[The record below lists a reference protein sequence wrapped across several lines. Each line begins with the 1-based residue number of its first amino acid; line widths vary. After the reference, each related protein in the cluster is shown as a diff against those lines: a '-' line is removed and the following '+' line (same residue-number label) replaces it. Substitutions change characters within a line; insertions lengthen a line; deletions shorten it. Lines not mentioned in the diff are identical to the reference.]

1 MTQGVHDAADMNP
14 NWIEQFDQAVATF
27 VEAADVAKPHHR
39 PKLLTAAERL
49 LRRPEGVAYVYERAP
64 ELHHG
69 DLFAGGPWER
79 PERLVPTL
87 VEGTLRAGGE
97 TTLMEILSELRLLAI
112 AQGRIDHDELT
123 PDAACDFL
131 EEVLVLSLDLAFP
144 SGSEADRSAAD
155 PTGHKARALFD
166 LILQHVPLTGVKRT
180 LGREVAMIM
189 HQRPIV
195 TLRARTLLSFAR
207 DRFEL
212 DREDATDRT
221 ILRYL
226 DAVEGPSP
234 LSREH
239 TDPADYERALR
250 SAEEETLATEA
261 KALGR
266 SMRETGL
273 VAAYHPVLVR
283 HLVDRPKLLAQ
294 ALQLGDAGRQ
304 QLREHHE
311 LVAAIIDAAM
321 HPATD
326 QAVYGL
332 AEVLNHGL
340 LSRGPVRTALER
352 MLTLDVHPDVAADIL
367 HSVGAEL
374 PANRI
379 LLADALS
386 VLGQPLGVSQGWSP
400 TCQSARGI
408 ALWSQFAPGKLL
420 DMVINVARSHRLEM
434 RFEGATLDSSLLPQG
449 LQTEVDYTLDA
460 VSTVLVP
467 HLDRIY
473 NEMMRRAAFRDD
485 DPHKWVN
492 PALYGQWIPTGFRS
506 TFDPITHAIHDF
518 GGFVRTFYASH
529 HPTFNGGHDLAY
541 SSPVGLFITSA
552 RGDLLGFHAVS
563 LLRVAPH
570 GNEDGMRA
578 YFLNPNA
585 EGRQDWGHGVVPTV
599 YGHGERPGESSL
611 PFEQFVSRLYAFHY
625 NPHTMGELTAVDAD
639 EVARVTRA
647 ARDSWG
653 TSYTWLD
660 PVLS

>member
-1 MTQGVHDAADMNP
+1 MNST
-14 NWIEQFDQAVATF
+14 WIEQFDRAATTF
-27 VEAADVAKPHHR
+27 ADAADVAKLHHR

-49 LRRPEGVAYVYERAP
+49 LREPEGVAHVFERAP
-64 ELHHG
+64 DLDRAG
-69 DLFAGGPWER
+69 LFAGTPWEH

-97 TTLMEILSELRLLAI
+97 TSLMEMLSELRLLAI
-112 AQGRIDHDELT
+112 AEGRIVHPEVT
-123 PDAACDFL
+123 PDRARDFL

-144 SGSEADRSAAD
+144 SGSEAERTSDD
-155 PTGHKARALFD
+155 PTGRKARALFV
-166 LILQHVPLTGVKRT
+166 LILRHVPLDGVKRT
-180 LGREVAMIM
+180 LAREVAMIM

-195 TLRARTLLSFAR
+195 TLRARTLLAFAR
-207 DRFEL
+207 ERFEL
-212 DREDATDRT
+212 SPEDRIDRPL
-221 ILRYL
+221 LRYL

-234 LSREH
+234 LAREH
-239 TDPADYERALR
+239 PDARAYGRAIRPAGD
-250 SAEEETLATEA
+250 ETLASEA

-273 VAAYHPVLVR
+273 VAAQHAELVR
-283 HLVDRPKLLAQ
+283 HLADRPKLLAH
-294 ALQLGDAGRQ
+294 ALRLSDAGRQ

-311 LVAAIIDAAM
+311 LVAAIIDAAI
-321 HPATD
+321 HPETE

-332 AEVLNHGL
+332 AEVLDHGL
-340 LSRGPVRTALER
+340 LSRIPVRTALKR
-352 MLTLDVHPDVAADIL
+352 MMTLDVHPDVAADVL
-367 HSVGAEL
+367 HSVAADLSAE
-374 PANRI
+374 RI
-379 LLADALS
+379 LLADTLS

-420 DMVINVARSHRLEM
+420 DMVISVARSHKLEM

-449 LQTEVDYTLDA
+449 LQTQVDYTLDA

-473 NEMMRRAAFRDD
+473 NEMMRRAAFRGD

-506 TFDPITHAIHDF
+506 AFDPVAHAIRDYEA
-518 GGFVRTFYASH
+518 FVRTFYASH
-529 HPTFNGGHDLAY
+529 HPSYNGGHDLAY
-541 SSPVGLFITSA
+541 PSPVGLFITSA
-552 RGDLLGFHAVS
+552 RAELLGFHAVS

-570 GNEDGMRA
+570 GPAGEMRA

-585 EGRQDWGHGVVPTV
+585 EGRQDWGDGVEPSV
-599 YGHGERPGESSL
+599 YGCGERPGESSL
-611 PFEQFVSRLYAFHY
+611 PFGQFVSRLYAFHF
-625 NPHTMGELTAVDAD
+625 NPSTVGDLAGVDPD
-639 EVARVTRA
+639 EVERVTRA

-653 TSYTWLD
+653 TSYGWLD
-660 PVLS
+660 PVAG